1 MTHQEA
7 QQLLD
12 KAKEG
17 QPIPE
22 DVLTE
27 ALFMT
32 GDGACWRDI
41 PCPEIEDFVKAMR
54 ESGAL

>member
-1 MTHQEA
+1 MTHQDA

-12 KAKEG
+12 KVKEG
-17 QPIPE
+17 QPIPGE
-22 DVLTE
+22 ILNE

-41 PCPEIEDFVKAMR
+41 PDPEIEEFLGEMKKA
-54 ESGAL
+54 GQL

>member
-1 MTHQEA
+1 M
-7 QQLLD
+7 
-12 KAKEG
+12 AKDG

-27 ALFMT
+27 ALYMT

-41 PCPEIEDFVKAMR
+41 PCPEIEEFVTDMRKA
-54 ESGAL
+54 GLL